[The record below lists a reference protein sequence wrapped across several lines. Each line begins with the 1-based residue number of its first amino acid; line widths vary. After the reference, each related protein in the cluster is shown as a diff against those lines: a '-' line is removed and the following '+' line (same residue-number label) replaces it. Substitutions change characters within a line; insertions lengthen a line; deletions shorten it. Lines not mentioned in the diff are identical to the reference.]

1 MFEKGS
7 YVAYKS
13 EGVCVISDIR
23 AESFGAPNDNEQ
35 YYILTPIHHAQST
48 LFVPVKNEIL
58 TSQMRTLLTAHEI
71 NQMVAK
77 IREDRLA
84 LPPESRAR
92 NNFFKEIL
100 SRGERRELAV
110 LALTLADKIDA
121 IIASGKKPGTTE
133 TSALYRAERMLFEEF
148 EVTTDIRSIEQV
160 VEFLRG
166 KITLG
171 EKA

>member
-1 MFEKGS
+1 MFEIGS

-35 YYILTPIHHAQST
+35 YYILTPIHHTQST

-58 TSQMRTLLTAHEI
+58 TSQMRALLSVGEI
-71 NQMVAK
+71 NQMAAE

-100 SRGERRELAV
+100 SRGERRDLAV
-110 LALTLADKIDA
+110 LALTLADKIDTL
-121 IIASGKKPGTTE
+121 IASGKKPGSTE
-133 TSALYRAERMLFEEF
+133 TSALHRAERMLFEEF
-148 EVTTDIRSIEQV
+148 EVTTNIRSIDQV

-166 KITLG
+166 KIELG
-171 EKA
+171 EKE

>member
-1 MFEKGS
+1 MFEIGS

-35 YYILTPIHHAQST
+35 YYILTPIHHTQST

-58 TSQMRTLLTAHEI
+58 TSQMRALLSVGEI
-71 NQMVAK
+71 NQMAAE

-100 SRGERRELAV
+100 SRGERRDLAV
-110 LALTLADKIDA
+110 LALTLADKIDTL
-121 IIASGKKPGTTE
+121 IASGKKPGSTE
-133 TSALYRAERMLFEEF
+133 TSALHRAERMLFEEF
-148 EVTTDIRSIEQV
+148 EVTTNICSIDQV

-166 KITLG
+166 KIELV
-171 EKA
+171 EKE